1 MDLSIVIVNWNS
13 RDLLEQCLRTLASA
27 GTRCRYEVIIS
38 DNASSDG
45 SREWL
50 AQIAQANPQV
60 HCVFGDD
67 NAGFGVG
74 ANRALPYCR
83 GRYVLFLNADTILRE
98 PLDALVDVA
107 DEIGPA
113 CGALGGRVLNADET
127 IQLTCRERWTLPA
140 LIASYTFTYTRLR
153 SGTLQRQ
160 RLADW
165 DHAELR
171 DVGALSGC
179 YLLVPMRVL
188 QEVGGFDPNY
198 FLYFEDADLCYRIRR
213 AGYRITYAPVSTAIH
228 LGGEANRDPALV
240 QRRLYGFQSARY
252 FARAYLG
259 AGQERI
265 LTLVVGLLWALLTP
279 LLALL
284 GLVWPQAPLRLKARQ
299 RAGQFR
305 RALTT
310 TLRTPLP
317 PLAAVVAP
325 VLTGAP
331 VS

>member
-1 MDLSIVIVNWNS
+1 MDLSIVIVSWNS
-13 RDLLEQCLRTLASA
+13 RDLLEQCLRTLAA
-27 GTRCRYEVIIS
+27 TPTRCSYEVIIS
-38 DNASSDG
+38 DNASEDG

-50 AQIAQANPQV
+50 AQVAQANPQV

-83 GRYVLFLNADTILRE
+83 GRYVLFLNADTIIRE
-98 PLDALVDVA
+98 PLDALVDIA

-113 CGALGGRVLNADET
+113 CGAIGGRVLNADESL
-127 IQLTCRERWTLPA
+127 QLTCRERWTLPA
-140 LIASYTFTYTRLR
+140 LIASYTLAYAGLR
-153 SGTLQRQ
+153 SVTLQQQ

-165 DHAELR
+165 DHAALR

-179 YLLVPMRVL
+179 YLLAPLRVL

-213 AGYRITYAPVSTAIH
+213 AGYRITYAPVSTIIH
-228 LGGEANRDPALV
+228 LGGEANRDPAHI

-259 AGQERI
+259 AGQERL
-265 LTLVVGLLWALLTP
+265 LTLIVWLLWALLTP
-279 LLALL
+279 PLAMM
-284 GLVWPQAPLRLKARQ
+284 GLVWPQAPRRQKARE
-299 RAGQFR
+299 RAGQLR

-317 PLAAVVAP
+317 PPTAEVAP
-325 VLTGAP
+325 TLSGAP
-331 VS
+331 VP

>member
-13 RDLLEQCLRTLASA
+13 RDLLEQCLRTLAA
-27 GTRCRYEVIIS
+27 TGTRCRYEVIVS
-38 DNASSDG
+38 DNASADG

-50 AQIAQANPQV
+50 AQVAQANPQV
-60 HCVFGDD
+60 HCVFSDD

-83 GRYVLFLNADTILRE
+83 GRYVLFLNPDSIIRE
-98 PLDALVDVA
+98 PLDTLVDMA

-113 CGALGGRVLNADET
+113 CGAIGGRVLNADET
-127 IQLTCRERWTLPA
+127 IQLSCRERWTLPA
-140 LIASYTFTYTRLR
+140 LIAAYTLAYAGLP
-153 SGTLQRQ
+153 SVTLQRQ
-160 RLADW
+160 RMAGW

-179 YLLVPMRVL
+179 YLLAPMRVL

-213 AGYRITYAPVSTAIH
+213 AGYRITYAPVSAIIH
-228 LGGEANRDPALV
+228 LGGEANRDPEHI

-259 AGQERI
+259 AGQARI
-265 LTLVVGLLWALLTP
+265 LTLAVALLWALLT
-279 LLALL
+279 LLLGAL
-284 GLVWPQAPLRLKARQ
+284 GLVWPQAPLRLRARQ

-317 PLAAVVAP
+317 PPTAEAAPILTSAP
-325 VLTGAP
+325 VP
-331 VS
+331 